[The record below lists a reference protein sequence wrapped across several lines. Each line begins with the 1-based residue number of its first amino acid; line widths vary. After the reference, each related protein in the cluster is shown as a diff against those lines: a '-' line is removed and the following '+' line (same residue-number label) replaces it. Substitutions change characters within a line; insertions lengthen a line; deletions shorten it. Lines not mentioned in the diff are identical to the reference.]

1 MTGYRD
7 PPKDT
12 RFKKGQS
19 GNPKGRPKGSGTLSQ
34 AAKVTLEA
42 ANRKVTIREGGVA
55 RELPAVDA
63 ITLAQQKSALGG
75 SALAQK
81 HFLDRYE
88 KAETARRE
96 QVEEDNE
103 T

>member
-1 MTGYRD
+1 MGGSKK
-7 PPKDT
+7 PPEST
-12 RFKKGQS
+12 QFKKGQS

-42 ANRKVTIREGGVA
+42 ANRRVTIREGGVA